1 MIALARLIVIGAVL
15 LTAVYLSLW
24 FYARAVRRDR
34 LRAEW
39 EDHRGGDD
47 REAYVRRGLAGY
59 ERSLR
64 RRLLVLVYLVPLG
77 LMVTIVAITNG

>member
-1 MIALARLIVIGAVL
+1 MIALGRLIVIGAVL

-39 EDHRGGDD
+39 EAHGQGDA
-47 REAYVRRGLAGY
+47 EAYIRRGLADY
-59 ERSLR
+59 EVSLR

>member
-1 MIALARLIVIGAVL
+1 MIALVRLLLIGTVL

-39 EDHRGGDD
+39 EEHGRGDSD
-47 REAYVRRGLAGY
+47 AYIRRGLADY
-59 ERSLR
+59 ETSLR

-77 LMVTIVAITNG
+77 TMITIVAITNG